1 MGNTRNKLTD
11 LNNHLFEQLERLND
25 EDLSEEELG
34 REIQRAKA
42 MTEVAG
48 KIIENGKLAFEAY
61 KYQDE
66 FGHGRGESLPAFL
79 EDKA

>member
-1 MGNTRNKLTD
+1 MSKTQNKLSD

-25 EDLSEEELG
+25 ESLTGDELQL
-34 REIQRAKA
+34 EIQRSKA

-48 KIIENGKLAFEAY
+48 RIIENGKLAFEAF

-66 FGHGRGESLPAFL
+66 FGHGRCEGLPSFL